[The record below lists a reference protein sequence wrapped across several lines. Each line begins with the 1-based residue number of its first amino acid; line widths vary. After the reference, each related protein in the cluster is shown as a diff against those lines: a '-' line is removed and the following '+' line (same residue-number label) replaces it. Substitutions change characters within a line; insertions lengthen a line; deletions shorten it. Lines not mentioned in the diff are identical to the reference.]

1 MTPAAT
7 LVETFKPTMVD
18 VQQYLPRKIDPA
30 PLSENE
36 RKAIM
41 KKQKC
46 NQEKIELEIKLEEM
60 NVQKKIQKLSAK
72 EFKMKKRS
80 AV

>member
-1 MTPAAT
+1 MTPAPT

-18 VQQYLPRKIDPA
+18 VQQYLPRKIDSA

>member
-1 MTPAAT
+1 MTPAPT

-36 RKAIM
+36 REAIM